1 MLLGELSSPATIAPW
16 LMYPYGETS
25 PRPYTLYHNNMKI
38 IRVKRSG
45 RPTGQMKLSKM
56 LNTGTPEGQMDVL
69 GGIAMLLEHHKVG
82 ALITQYQAHGL
93 I

>member
-1 MLLGELSSPATIAPW
+1 
-16 LMYPYGETS
+16 
-25 PRPYTLYHNNMKI
+25 MKI

-56 LNTGTPEGQMDVL
+56 LNTGTTPEGQMDVL

-82 ALITQYQAHGL
+82 ALITQYQANGL